1 MSGKVTNEENSLL
14 GISMEFLVTM
24 KNVINEK
31 KYSRMEISRG
41 TVAMGKGKM

>member
-31 KYSRMEISRG
+31 NSRMEISRG
-41 TVAMGKGKM
+41 AVVMGKGKM

>member
-1 MSGKVTNEENSLL
+1 MRGKVTNEENSLL

-31 KYSRMEISRG
+31 NYRMEISIG
-41 TVAMGKGKM
+41 TVAMGKGKI